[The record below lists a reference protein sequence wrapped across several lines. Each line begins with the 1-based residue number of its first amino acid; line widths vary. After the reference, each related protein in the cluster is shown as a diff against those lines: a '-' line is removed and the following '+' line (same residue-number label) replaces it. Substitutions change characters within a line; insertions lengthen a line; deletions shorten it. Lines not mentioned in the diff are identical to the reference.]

1 MDEPIPYSPDLQGKG
16 PLKPTLTTLQR
27 AEFIRGVDI
36 FSHATVEEL
45 FRLAS
50 IAQEVRFAPQEVI
63 FREGDV
69 GDALYPIIK
78 GQVELSC
85 NEKGRT
91 EVVGAGQ
98 AFGLYSVLTREPRY
112 ATAKAVEDTLALR
125 IGGEDLYT
133 LLSNNMEIV
142 ASIFKHFAKTLG
154 VSPRR

>member
-1 MDEPIPYSPDLQGKG
+1 MDEPISYSPVVQGKD
-16 PLKPTLTTLQR
+16 PLKPTLTTLQK

-69 GDALYPIIK
+69 GDALYPIFR

-85 NEKGRT
+85 NEKGMT
-91 EVVGAGQ
+91 EVAGPGQ

-142 ASIFKHFAKTLG
+142 VSIFKHFAKTLG
-154 VSPRR
+154 LSPRR